1 MSFHV
6 EIGRCCERGLRERNE
21 DFAAALAA
29 PPNEPERGLIAA
41 LADGVSAGGH
51 GRAAAQTA
59 VISLVNDFHAAPA
72 TWETTVALDRL
83 IGAHNAWLADHNR
96 RRSDDASGLT
106 TLTALVLRG
115 QTWTVAHV
123 GDTRAWLWREG
134 ELSQLTQDHAL
145 DHPDLRSQITRALG
159 LEDSVRVDYHQG
171 ALQVGDRLLL
181 SSDGLHGSLKPRRIA
196 ELLAATAPAQQVA
209 QALVAAA
216 LAAGSRDNASAV
228 VLVVQGLAKARLGDA
243 LLAGRQLPPAPRL
256 KVGDVLDGYTVT
268 ALVADTGV
276 HRLYQ
281 ARDSTVVGQTGVG
294 PNPTLGTENTARPLV
309 AIKTLHESR
318 ANDAEERA
326 MLVHEAWL
334 GQILGERTGTGFVR
348 VKSPRA
354 PSAFY
359 VVFDWHSG
367 HTLEQLLAQ
376 GRRFTLEEVVQGAIA
391 ITRSLGLLHR
401 QRVIH
406 RDVKPANLHLGDD
419 GQWRLLDLGA
429 AVSGS
434 EPAAVRELRAGTPSY
449 MNPEQ
454 WLDADQTSAGM
465 VQADAMS
472 DLYALGVTL
481 YRWLT
486 GRLPYGEVEPYQTAR
501 FRRDP
506 VRPSRIRPELPIWL
520 DHVVCKAVARER
532 AQRFETAEEL
542 LLALQRGASRP
553 LDAPLSTPLMVRDPA
568 ALWRIAALISLGFSV
583 LLVVWLLF
591 LPR

>member
-1 MSFHV
+1 MSFDV
-6 EIGRCCERGLRERNE
+6 DIGRYSERGPRERNE
-21 DFAAALAA
+21 DFAGAVPA
-29 PPNEPERGLIAA
+29 PAHEIERGLIAA
-41 LADGVSAGGH
+41 IADGVSAGGL

-59 VISLVNDFHAAPA
+59 VISLLNDFHGAPA
-72 TWETTVALDRL
+72 TWETTVVLDRL

-106 TLTALVLRG
+106 TLTVIVLRS

-123 GDTRAWLWREG
+123 GDTRAWLWRDA
-134 ELSQLTQDHAL
+134 ELNQLTHDHAL

-159 LEDSVRVDYHQG
+159 LEQTVRVDYHQG

-181 SSDGLHGSLKPRRIA
+181 SSDGVHGVLKPARIA
-196 ELLAATAPAQQVA
+196 ELLGAKASAADCAR
-209 QALVAAA
+209 ALVAAA
-216 LAAGSRDNASAV
+216 LGNGGRDNATAL
-228 VLVVQGLAKARLGDA
+228 VLVVRGLASARLDDAQLKARP
-243 LLAGRQLPPAPRL
+243 LPNPPRL
-256 KVGDVLDGYTVT
+256 KVGDALDGYTIT
-268 ALVADTGV
+268 ALVANTGV

-281 ARDSTVVGQTGVG
+281 ARDGADKS
-294 PNPTLGTENTARPLV
+294 LV
-309 AIKTLHESR
+309 AVKTLHESR
-318 ANDAEERA
+318 ASDPEERA

-334 GQILGERTGTGFVR
+334 GQMMGERSGTGFVR
-348 VKSPRA
+348 IRSSA
-354 PSAFY
+354 EPSSFY

-367 HTLEQLLAQ
+367 HTLEQMLAAK
-376 GRRFTLEEVVQGAIA
+376 RRFSLDEVVQGAIA
-391 ITRSLGLLHR
+391 ITRALGLLHR

-419 GQWRLLDLGA
+419 GCWRLLDLGA

-434 EPAAVRELRAGTPSY
+434 EPAAVRQLRAGTPSY

-454 WLDADQTSAGM
+454 WRDAAEPGQSRPGAASPA
-465 VQADAMS
+465 QADAMS

-481 YRWLT
+481 YLWLT

-506 VRPSRIRPELPIWL
+506 QRPCRIRPDIPIWL
-520 DHVVCKAVARER
+520 DHVVCKSVARDRE
-532 AQRFETAEEL
+532 QRFQTAEEL
-542 LLALQRGASRP
+542 LLALERGASRP
-553 LDAPLSTPLMVRDPA
+553 LNAPLPSPLIVRDPA
-568 ALWRIAALISLGFSV
+568 ALWRAALVMSLAFNL

>member
-1 MSFHV
+1 MSFDV
-6 EIGRCCERGLRERNE
+6 DIGRYSARGPRERNE
-21 DFAAALAA
+21 DFAGAVSA
-29 PPNEPERGLIAA
+29 PPHEIERGLIAA
-41 LADGVSAGGH
+41 IADGVSAGGH

-59 VISLVNDFHAAPA
+59 VISLVNDFHGAPA

-96 RRSDDASGLT
+96 RRSGDASGLT
-106 TLTALVLRG
+106 TLTAIVLRS

-123 GDTRAWLWREG
+123 GDTRAWLWRDG
-134 ELSQLTQDHAL
+134 ELSQLTHDHAL

-159 LEDSVRVDYHQG
+159 LEPTVRVDYHQG

-181 SSDGLHGSLKPRRIA
+181 SSDGVHGVLRLRRIA
-196 ELLAATAPAQQVA
+196 ELLGANANAADTAR
-209 QALVAAA
+209 ALVSAA
-216 LAAGSRDNASAV
+216 LDDGGRDNATAL
-228 VLVVQGLAKARLGDA
+228 VLVVRGLASARLDDA
-243 LLAGRQLPPAPRL
+243 LLQARPLPNPPRL
-256 KVGDVLDGYTVT
+256 KVGDVLDRYTIT

-281 ARDSTVVGQTGVG
+281 GRDIADRS
-294 PNPTLGTENTARPLV
+294 LV

-318 ANDAEERA
+318 ASDLEERA

-334 GQILGERTGTGFVR
+334 GQMMAERNGTGFVQVR
-348 VKSPRA
+348 LPDPQSA

-359 VVFDWHSG
+359 FVFDWHGG
-367 HTLEQLLAQ
+367 HTLEQMLASK
-376 GRRFTLEEVVQGAIA
+376 RRFTLDEVVKGAIA
-391 ITRSLGLLHR
+391 IARALGQMHR

-419 GQWRLLDLGA
+419 GHWRLLDLGA

-454 WLDADQTSAGM
+454 WLDATDPGISRPGASIAG
-465 VQADAMS
+465 QADAMS

-506 VRPSRIRPELPIWL
+506 PRPSRIRPDIPIWL
-520 DHVVCKAVARER
+520 DHVVCKCVARDR
-532 AQRFETAEEL
+532 QQRFEAAEEL
-542 LLALQRGASRP
+542 LLALERGASRP
-553 LDAPLSTPLMVRDPA
+553 LNAPLASPLMVRDPA
-568 ALWRIAALISLGFSV
+568 ALWRAALVISLGLNL